1 MAIRKKLRRAL
12 YALILIV
19 GVLLWFSALL
29 LFSQTAQD
37 SEEFSRFQNW
47 ILLINLLGAVV
58 LLLLIL
64 GSLVKLMREYRRRV
78 PGSRLK
84 TRMVTLLVVLAVTP
98 LLVVYLF
105 AVQFINRGIDSWFNV
120 DVEQGLGTALELSR
134 AALGIQMRGYVD
146 EIEGIAARLG
156 GSESVDIVGELSD
169 LRRESQAAEL
179 TVFTANDLILATSSE
194 GSSVGVPRY
203 PSDEIVFQLGQGRP
217 YVSLEPGIEGDYEI
231 LIAINI
237 TPRFPGDE
245 QAVLQAVFP
254 VEQRLSELANQV
266 QASYD
271 QYGVLSFLRDPLKS
285 GFTVTLSLVL
295 LIALL
300 AAVYG
305 AFFSAQ
311 RLVVPIQQL
320 MAGTQAVARGDFD
333 TLLPTPSHDE
343 IGFLVSSFN
352 DMTRRLSKASEDAR
366 SGQQQVESERK
377 KLEVILARLKTGVV
391 SLEFDLRIRTANQAA
406 SAILGVDLES
416 HVGKPLSGLAAS
428 KPLLAEFLAVNAS
441 HLEQGE
447 SEWREQIIEKGE
459 GSRRVLMCVC
469 TALPSEGNSPS
480 GYVVVFDEI
489 TALLQAQRDAA
500 WGEVA
505 RRLAHEIKNP
515 LTPIQL
521 SAERLRRRYLPDQS
535 LDSELLNRA
544 TRTIIQQVESMKEM
558 VNAFSEYART
568 PKMEL
573 SRFNL
578 NDLLTEVTELYKHQD
593 GLLEI
598 NLSLDKDLPFVEADP
613 GRMRQVFHNL
623 IRNALEALEHQSD
636 SRVDISTRHVKAE
649 LDAAEIKVS
658 DNGPGFHH
666 DIVGQAF
673 EPYVTSKAK
682 GTGLGL
688 AIVKKLVDE
697 HGGQI
702 TARNGEQGG
711 AEISILLPIIRKA
724 ADAISSR
731 ERRQENW
738 REHA

>member
-64 GSLVKLMREYRRRV
+64 GSLVKLMREYRRRA

-311 RLVVPIQQL
+311 RLVVP
-320 MAGTQAVARGDFD
+320 
-333 TLLPTPSHDE
+333 
-343 IGFLVSSFN
+343 
-352 DMTRRLSKASEDAR
+352 
-366 SGQQQVESERK
+366 RK
-377 KLEVILARLKTGVV
+377 
-391 SLEFDLRIRTANQAA
+391 
-406 SAILGVDLES
+406 
-416 HVGKPLSGLAAS
+416 
-428 KPLLAEFLAVNAS
+428 
-441 HLEQGE
+441 
-447 SEWREQIIEKGE
+447 
-459 GSRRVLMCVC
+459 
-469 TALPSEGNSPS
+469 
-480 GYVVVFDEI
+480 
-489 TALLQAQRDAA
+489 
-500 WGEVA
+500 
-505 RRLAHEIKNP
+505 
-515 LTPIQL
+515 
-521 SAERLRRRYLPDQS
+521 
-535 LDSELLNRA
+535 
-544 TRTIIQQVESMKEM
+544 
-558 VNAFSEYART
+558 
-568 PKMEL
+568 
-573 SRFNL
+573 
-578 NDLLTEVTELYKHQD
+578 
-593 GLLEI
+593 
-598 NLSLDKDLPFVEADP
+598 
-613 GRMRQVFHNL
+613 
-623 IRNALEALEHQSD
+623 
-636 SRVDISTRHVKAE
+636 
-649 LDAAEIKVS
+649 
-658 DNGPGFHH
+658 
-666 DIVGQAF
+666 
-673 EPYVTSKAK
+673 
-682 GTGLGL
+682 
-688 AIVKKLVDE
+688 
-697 HGGQI
+697 
-702 TARNGEQGG
+702 
-711 AEISILLPIIRKA
+711 
-724 ADAISSR
+724 
-731 ERRQENW
+731 
-738 REHA
+738 